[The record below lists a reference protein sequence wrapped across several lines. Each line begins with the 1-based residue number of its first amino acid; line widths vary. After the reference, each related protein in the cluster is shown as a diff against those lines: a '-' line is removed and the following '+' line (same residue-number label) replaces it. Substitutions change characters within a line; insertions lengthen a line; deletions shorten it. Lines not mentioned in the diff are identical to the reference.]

1 MNGEELIMK
10 NEKLQMC
17 RAGLVP
23 AQENRTKLIANGVGA
38 RVLIDPNKNNHAITL
53 IALIITII
61 ILLILAGVTINVLIG
76 ENGLFNIAKR
86 VGDEYEKAAIKEEIE
101 TTIINIKAEKIAN
114 SEELT
119 IDILKENLPN
129 KLKDITVE
137 KDDEGQIVGE
147 YKGYDYI
154 ITKEYEVIIEKS
166 VIKPT
171 ITYILSD
178 ETIGIDELTITLK
191 ATISEGNI
199 TKIIKPD
206 GNYEENI
213 NEVQYKVTQN
223 GKYKFVVEASNG
235 SKKTKIVQISTLKPI
250 VPIIDESGVYPSLTL
265 NGVKK
270 ETGKIKIIYE
280 ENENLENYYSEDNG
294 TTWKIYEGE
303 FKLTS
308 GTIMAK
314 SVVKENPDCY
324 TQIQVSIGGV
334 VGAELYDGDETTG
347 IKGNPE
353 NKNEYVRYMN
363 INSDIIGKKIGLL
376 VGSKSLEWCYAGIN
390 AYDAGGKLIGNDE
403 RVRSGWTS
411 LVIPEGTRRL
421 GIYCQNNATVYEIAI
436 E

>member
-250 VPIIDESGVYPSLTL
+250 VPIIDESGAYPSLTL

-347 IKGNPE
+347 IKGNPG
-353 NKNEYVRYMN
+353 NKVEYVRYMN

-376 VGSKSLEWCYAGIN
+376 VGSKSWEWCYAGMN
-390 AYDAGGKLIGNDE
+390 AYDAGGKVVGGGE
-403 RVRSGWTS
+403 SVRSGWTN

-421 GIYCQNNATVYEIAI
+421 GIYCQKNATVYEIAI

>member
-250 VPIIDESGVYPSLTL
+250 VPIIDESGAYPSLTL

-376 VGSKSLEWCYAGIN
+376 VGSKTIVWCYAGIN